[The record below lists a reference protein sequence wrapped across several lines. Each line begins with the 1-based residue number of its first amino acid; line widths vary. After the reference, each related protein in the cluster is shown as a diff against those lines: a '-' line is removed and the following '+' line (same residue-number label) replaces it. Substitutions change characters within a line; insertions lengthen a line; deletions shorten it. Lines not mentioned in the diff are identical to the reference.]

1 MTNDKIF
8 QCQPSGYSTSITIHF
23 KIFNVKTTR
32 KFSVNDQKR
41 QRHPP
46 EKFSANHHKKKK
58 INHRKPSTSIIRKGN
73 ISRQWS
79 GDTHYLLFSTKAPT
93 AIEPLPVPP
102 TLARTQRL
110 VPCLPCMVENTHG
123 NVEHR
128 NDQKRQSK
136 TIRNG
141 ANFNVNHKTLS
152 TSTVTKINAN
162 HLKINV
168 KH

>member
-1 MTNDKIF
+1 MIRF
-8 QCQPSGYSTSITIHF
+8 
-23 KIFNVKTTR
+23 FNVNRQDIQRPSQYISRFSMSKPRGNSVSTIRNVNGIHR
-32 KFSVNDQKR
+32 KN
-41 QRHPP
+41 
-46 EKFSANHHKKKK
+46 SAPTITKKKK
-58 INHRKPSTSIIRKGN
+58 INHRKPSTSIRKGN